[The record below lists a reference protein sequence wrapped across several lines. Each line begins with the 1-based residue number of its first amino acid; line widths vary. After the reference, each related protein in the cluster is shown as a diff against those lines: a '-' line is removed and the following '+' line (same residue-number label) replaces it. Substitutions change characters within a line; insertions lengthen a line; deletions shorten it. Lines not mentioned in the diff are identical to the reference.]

1 MNEQLLGIVIDPGH
15 GGSDSGAIGSD
26 MYEKDYNLLISKYM
40 YDRLK
45 ELNVPVSITRSSDTT
60 LSPKERTDEI
70 LSFYGNNPNVIV
82 ISNHLN
88 AGGGEGA
95 EVIYALRNPS
105 TLATSVLNNLEAAG
119 ATPRRIYQRTLPSDP
134 TKDYYFIHRN
144 TGQTE
149 PLIVEYGF
157 IDNDKNLDFLKAN
170 YENLAEAIIKAILS
184 YKNLPYTPPNQINID
199 IYKVAKGD
207 TLYKIASKLGTT
219 VDTLKALNNLQ
230 SNNIT
235 EGQILKIPANTVSPE
250 QTEIYTVASGDTLYS
265 IARKLNTTISKIK
278 ELNNLT
284 SDNLSVGMTLRIPSN
299 LTNYQKYTIEK
310 GDSLYSISKKFNTT
324 APAIKKLNN
333 ITSNILSIG
342 TTILIPS
349 PNQKNNTYTVERG
362 DTLYSIAKRLGVSVD
377 SLKAANNLT
386 TNMLSV
392 GDKLIIPTEEKTT
405 HKVTK
410 GDTLYSLAR
419 KYNTTVANLKT
430 LNNLPSDTL
439 TEGQILIL
447 N

>member
-15 GGSDSGAIGSD
+15 GGNDSGAIGSN

-45 ELNVPVSITRSSDTT
+45 ELNIPVSITRNSDTT

-105 TLATSVLNNLEAAG
+105 TLATSILNNLEAAG

-149 PLIVEYGF
+149 PLIIEYGF
-157 IDNDKNLDFLKAN
+157 IDNDKNLDYLKAN
-170 YENLAEAIIKAILS
+170 YENLAEAVIKAILA
-184 YKNLPYTPPNQINID
+184 YKNLPYTPPTQINVD
-199 IYKVAKGD
+199 TYKVAKGD
-207 TLYKIASKLGTT
+207 TLY
-219 VDTLKALNNLQ
+219 
-230 SNNIT
+230 
-235 EGQILKIPANTVSPE
+235 
-250 QTEIYTVASGDTLYS
+250 S
-265 IARKLNTTISKIK
+265 IARKQNTTISKIK

-284 SDNLSVGMTLRIPSN
+284 SDNLSVGMILQVPS
-299 LTNYQKYTIEK
+299 TQPTYQTYTIKK
-310 GDSLYSISKKFNTT
+310 GDSLYSISKKYNTT
-324 APAIKKLNN
+324 VDAIKKINN
-333 ITSNILSIG
+333 LPSNILTIG
-342 TTILIPS
+342 TTIQIPS
-349 PNQKNNTYTVERG
+349 SNQKNNTYTVERG
-362 DTLYSIAKRLGVSVD
+362 DTLYSIAKRLDVSID

-392 GDKLIIPTEEKTT
+392 GDKLIIPTEEKNT

-419 KYNTTVANLKT
+419 KYNTTIANLKN

>member
-15 GGSDSGAIGSD
+15 GGSDSGAIGSN
-26 MYEKDYNLLISKYM
+26 MYEKDYNLLISNYM

-45 ELNVPVSITRSSDTT
+45 ELNIPVSITRNSDTT

-105 TLATSVLNNLEAAG
+105 TLATSILNNLEVAG

-149 PLIVEYGF
+149 PLIIEYGF
-157 IDNDKNLDFLKAN
+157 IDNDKNLDYLKAN
-170 YENLAEAIIKAILS
+170 YENLAESVIKAILA
-184 YKNLPYTPPNQINID
+184 YKNLPYTPPTQINVD
-199 IYKVAKGD
+199 TYKVAKGD
-207 TLYKIASKLGTT
+207 TLY
-219 VDTLKALNNLQ
+219 
-230 SNNIT
+230 
-235 EGQILKIPANTVSPE
+235 
-250 QTEIYTVASGDTLYS
+250 S
-265 IARKLNTTISKIK
+265 IARKQNTTISKIK
-278 ELNNLT
+278 ELNNLP
-284 SDNLSVGMTLRIPSN
+284 SDNLSVGMTLQVPS
-299 LTNYQKYTIEK
+299 TQPTYQTYTIKK
-310 GDSLYSISKKFNTT
+310 GDSLYSISKKYNTT
-324 APAIKKLNN
+324 VDAIKKINN
-333 ITSNILSIG
+333 LPSNILTIG
-342 TTILIPS
+342 TTIQIPS
-349 PNQKNNTYTVERG
+349 SNQKNNTYTVERG
-362 DTLYSIAKRLGVSVD
+362 DTLYSIAKRLGVSID

-392 GDKLIIPTEEKTT
+392 GDKLIIPTEEKNT

>member
-1 MNEQLLGIVIDPGH
+1 MNEQLLGVVIDPGH

-45 ELNVPVSITRSSDTT
+45 ELNVPVSITRNSDTT

-105 TLATSVLNNLEAAG
+105 TLATSVLNNLKAAG
-119 ATPRRIYQRTLPSDP
+119 AVPRRIYQRTLPSDP

-170 YENLAEAIIKAILS
+170 YENLAEAVIQAILA
-184 YKNLPYTPPNQINID
+184 YKNLPYTPPNQININT
-199 IYKVAKGD
+199 YKVAKGD

-219 VDTLKALNNLQ
+219 VNALKTLNNLQ
-230 SNNIT
+230 SNTIT
-235 EGQILKIPANTVSPE
+235 EGQILKIPASTISPE
-250 QTEIYTVASGDTLYS
+250 QTEIYTVTSGDTLYS
-265 IARKLNTTISKIK
+265 IARKLNTTVSKIK
-278 ELNNLT
+278 ELNDLT
-284 SDNLSVGMTLRIPSN
+284 SDNLSVGMTLRVPST

-324 APAIKKLNN
+324 VDALKTLNN

-342 TTILIPS
+342 DTILIPS
-349 PNQKNNTYTVERG
+349 PSQKNNTYIVERG
-362 DTLYSIAKRLGVSVD
+362 DTLYSIAKRLGVSVNA
-377 SLKAANNLT
+377 LKAANNLT
-386 TNMLSV
+386 SNMLSV
-392 GDKLIIPTEEKTT
+392 GDKLIIPTEEKNT

-419 KYNTTVANLKT
+419 KYNTTVDALKT
-430 LNNLPSDTL
+430 LNNLPSNTL
-439 TEGQILIL
+439 TEGQILII

>member
-88 AGGGEGA
+88 AGGGEGS

-105 TLATSVLNNLEAAG
+105 TLATSILNNLEAAG

-149 PLIVEYGF
+149 PLIIEYGF

-170 YENLAEAIIKAILS
+170 YENLAEAVIKAILS
-184 YKNLPYTPPNQINID
+184 YKNLPYTPPTQINID
-199 IYKVAKGD
+199 TYKVAK
-207 TLYKIASKLGTT
+207 
-219 VDTLKALNNLQ
+219 
-230 SNNIT
+230 
-235 EGQILKIPANTVSPE
+235 
-250 QTEIYTVASGDTLYS
+250 GDTLYS

-284 SDNLSVGMTLRIPSN
+284 SDNLSVGMTLRVPSN

-324 APAIKKLNN
+324 VPAIKKLNN

-362 DTLYSIAKRLGVSVD
+362 DTPLFHR
-377 SLKAANNLT
+377 
-386 TNMLSV
+386 
-392 GDKLIIPTEEKTT
+392 
-405 HKVTK
+405 
-410 GDTLYSLAR
+410 
-419 KYNTTVANLKT
+419 
-430 LNNLPSDTL
+430 
-439 TEGQILIL
+439 
-447 N
+447 

>member
-15 GGSDSGAIGSD
+15 GGNDSGAIGSN
-26 MYEKDYNLLISKYM
+26 MYEKDYNLLISNYM

-45 ELNVPVSITRSSDTT
+45 ELNIPVSITRNSDTT

-105 TLATSVLNNLEAAG
+105 TLATSILNNLEAAG

-149 PLIVEYGF
+149 PLIIEYGF
-157 IDNDKNLDFLKAN
+157 IDNDKNLDYLKAN
-170 YENLAEAIIKAILS
+170 YENLAEAVIKAILA
-184 YKNLPYTPPNQINID
+184 YKNLPYTPPTQINVD
-199 IYKVAKGD
+199 TYKV
-207 TLYKIASKLGTT
+207 SK
-219 VDTLKALNNLQ
+219 
-230 SNNIT
+230 
-235 EGQILKIPANTVSPE
+235 
-250 QTEIYTVASGDTLYS
+250 GDTLYS
-265 IARKLNTTISKIK
+265 IARKQNTTISKIK

-284 SDNLSVGMTLRIPSN
+284 SDNLSVGMTLQVPS
-299 LTNYQKYTIEK
+299 TQPTYQTYTIKK
-310 GDSLYSISKKFNTT
+310 GDSLYSISKKYNTT
-324 APAIKKLNN
+324 VDAIKKINN
-333 ITSNILSIG
+333 LPSNILTIG
-342 TTILIPS
+342 TTIQIPS
-349 PNQKNNTYTVERG
+349 SNQKNNTYTVERG
-362 DTLYSIAKRLGVSVD
+362 DTLYSIAKRLGVSID

-392 GDKLIIPTEEKTT
+392 GDKLIIPTEEKNT

-419 KYNTTVANLKT
+419 KYNTTIANLKT

>member
-15 GGSDSGAIGSD
+15 GGSDSGAIGSN
-26 MYEKDYNLLISKYM
+26 MYEKDYNLLISNYM

-45 ELNVPVSITRSSDTT
+45 ELNIPVSITRNSDTT
-60 LSPKERTDEI
+60 LSPKERTEKI

-105 TLATSVLNNLEAAG
+105 TLATSILNNLEAAG

-149 PLIVEYGF
+149 PLIIEYGF
-157 IDNDKNLDFLKAN
+157 IDNDKNLEYLKAN
-170 YENLAEAIIKAILS
+170 YENLAEAVIKAILA
-184 YKNLPYTPPNQINID
+184 YKNLPYTPPTQINVD
-199 IYKVAKGD
+199 TYKVAKGD
-207 TLYKIASKLGTT
+207 TLY
-219 VDTLKALNNLQ
+219 
-230 SNNIT
+230 
-235 EGQILKIPANTVSPE
+235 
-250 QTEIYTVASGDTLYS
+250 S
-265 IARKLNTTISKIK
+265 IARKQNTTISKIK

-284 SDNLSVGMTLRIPSN
+284 SDTLSVGMTLQVPS
-299 LTNYQKYTIEK
+299 TPPTYQTYTIKK
-310 GDSLYSISKKFNTT
+310 GDSLYSISKKYNTT
-324 APAIKKLNN
+324 VDAIKKINN
-333 ITSNILSIG
+333 LTSNNLTIG
-342 TTILIPS
+342 TTIQIPS

-362 DTLYSIAKRLGVSVD
+362 DTLYSIAKRLGVSID

-392 GDKLIIPTEEKTT
+392 GDKLIIPTEEKNT

-419 KYNTTVANLKT
+419 KYNTTVANLKA
-430 LNNLPSDTL
+430 LNNLTSDTL

>member
-1 MNEQLLGIVIDPGH
+1 MPTFHD
-15 GGSDSGAIGSD
+15 
-26 MYEKDYNLLISKYM
+26 
-40 YDRLK
+40 
-45 ELNVPVSITRSSDTT
+45 
-60 LSPKERTDEI
+60 
-70 LSFYGNNPNVIV
+70 F
-82 ISNHLN
+82 
-88 AGGGEGA
+88 GGGEGA

-105 TLATSVLNNLEAAG
+105 TLATSILNNLEAAG

-149 PLIVEYGF
+149 PLIIEYGF
-157 IDNDKNLDFLKAN
+157 IDNDKNLDYLKAN
-170 YENLAEAIIKAILS
+170 YENLAEAVIKAILD
-184 YKNLPYTPPNQINID
+184 YKKLPYTPPTQINVD
-199 IYKVAKGD
+199 TYKV
-207 TLYKIASKLGTT
+207 SK
-219 VDTLKALNNLQ
+219 
-230 SNNIT
+230 
-235 EGQILKIPANTVSPE
+235 
-250 QTEIYTVASGDTLYS
+250 GDTLYS
-265 IARKLNTTISKIK
+265 IARKQNTTISKIK

-284 SDNLSVGMTLRIPSN
+284 SDNLSVGMILQVPS
-299 LTNYQKYTIEK
+299 TQPTYQTYTIKK
-310 GDSLYSISKKFNTT
+310 GDSLYSISKKYNTT
-324 APAIKKLNN
+324 VDAIKKINN
-333 ITSNILSIG
+333 LPSNILTIG
-342 TTILIPS
+342 TTIQIPS
-349 PNQKNNTYTVERG
+349 SNQKNNTYTVERG
-362 DTLYSIAKRLGVSVD
+362 DTLYSIAKRLGVSID

-419 KYNTTVANLKT
+419 KYNTTIANLKN

>member
-15 GGSDSGAIGSD
+15 GGNDSGAIGSN
-26 MYEKDYNLLISKYM
+26 MYEKDYNLLISNYM

-45 ELNVPVSITRSSDTT
+45 ELNIPVSITRNSDTT

-105 TLATSVLNNLEAAG
+105 TLATSILNNLEAAG

-149 PLIVEYGF
+149 PLIIEYGF
-157 IDNDKNLDFLKAN
+157 IDNDKNLDYLKAN
-170 YENLAEAIIKAILS
+170 YKNLAEAVIKAILA
-184 YKNLPYTPPNQINID
+184 YKNLPYTPPTQINVD
-199 IYKVAKGD
+199 TYKVAKGD
-207 TLYKIASKLGTT
+207 TLY
-219 VDTLKALNNLQ
+219 
-230 SNNIT
+230 
-235 EGQILKIPANTVSPE
+235 
-250 QTEIYTVASGDTLYS
+250 S
-265 IARKLNTTISKIK
+265 IARKQNTTISKIK

-284 SDNLSVGMTLRIPSN
+284 SDNLSVGMTLQVPS
-299 LTNYQKYTIEK
+299 TKPTYQTYTIKK
-310 GDSLYSISKKFNTT
+310 GDSLYSISKKYNTT
-324 APAIKKLNN
+324 VDAIKKINN
-333 ITSNILSIG
+333 LPSNILTIG
-342 TTILIPS
+342 TTIQIPS
-349 PNQKNNTYTVERG
+349 SNQKNNTYTVERG
-362 DTLYSIAKRLGVSVD
+362 DTLYSIAKRLGVSID

-392 GDKLIIPTEEKTT
+392 GDKLIIPTEEKNT

-419 KYNTTVANLKT
+419 KYNTTIANLKT

>member
-15 GGSDSGAIGSD
+15 GGNDSGAIGSN
-26 MYEKDYNLLISKYM
+26 MYEKDYNLLISNYM

-45 ELNVPVSITRSSDTT
+45 ELNIPVSITRNSDTT

-105 TLATSVLNNLEAAG
+105 TLATSILNNLEAAG

-149 PLIVEYGF
+149 PLIIEYGF
-157 IDNDKNLDFLKAN
+157 IDNDKNLDYLKAN
-170 YENLAEAIIKAILS
+170 YENLAEAVIKAILA
-184 YKNLPYTPPNQINID
+184 YKNLPYTPPTQINVD
-199 IYKVAKGD
+199 TYKVAKGD
-207 TLYKIASKLGTT
+207 TLY
-219 VDTLKALNNLQ
+219 
-230 SNNIT
+230 
-235 EGQILKIPANTVSPE
+235 
-250 QTEIYTVASGDTLYS
+250 S
-265 IARKLNTTISKIK
+265 IARKQNTTISKIK

-284 SDNLSVGMTLRIPSN
+284 SDNLSVGMILQVPS
-299 LTNYQKYTIEK
+299 TQPTYQTYTIKK
-310 GDSLYSISKKFNTT
+310 GDSLYSISKKYNTT
-324 APAIKKLNN
+324 VDAIKKINN
-333 ITSNILSIG
+333 LPSNILTIG
-342 TTILIPS
+342 TTIQIPS
-349 PNQKNNTYTVERG
+349 SNQKNNTYTVERG
-362 DTLYSIAKRLGVSVD
+362 DTLYSIAKRLGVSID

-392 GDKLIIPTEEKTT
+392 GDKLIIPTEEKNT

>member
-15 GGSDSGAIGSD
+15 GGNDSGAIGSN
-26 MYEKDYNLLISKYM
+26 MYEKDYNLLISNYM

-45 ELNVPVSITRSSDTT
+45 ELNIPVSITRNSDTT

-70 LSFYGNNPNVIV
+70 LSFYGNNSNVIV

-105 TLATSVLNNLEAAG
+105 TLATSILNNLEVAG

-149 PLIVEYGF
+149 PLIIEYGF
-157 IDNDKNLDFLKAN
+157 IDNDKNLDYLKAN
-170 YENLAEAIIKAILS
+170 YENLAEAVIKAILA
-184 YKNLPYTPPNQINID
+184 YKNLPYTPPTQINVNT
-199 IYKVAKGD
+199 YKVAKGD
-207 TLYKIASKLGTT
+207 TLY
-219 VDTLKALNNLQ
+219 
-230 SNNIT
+230 
-235 EGQILKIPANTVSPE
+235 
-250 QTEIYTVASGDTLYS
+250 S
-265 IARKLNTTISKIK
+265 IARKQNTTISKIK

-284 SDNLSVGMTLRIPSN
+284 SDNLSVGMTLQVPS
-299 LTNYQKYTIEK
+299 TKPTYQTYTIKK
-310 GDSLYSISKKFNTT
+310 GDSLYSISKKYNTT
-324 APAIKKLNN
+324 VDAIKKINN
-333 ITSNILSIG
+333 LPSNILTIG
-342 TTILIPS
+342 TTIQIPS
-349 PNQKNNTYTVERG
+349 SNQKNNTYTVERG
-362 DTLYSIAKRLGVSVD
+362 DTLYSIAKRLGVSID
-377 SLKAANNLT
+377 FLKAANNLT

-392 GDKLIIPTEEKTT
+392 GDKLIIPTEEKNT

>member
-15 GGSDSGAIGSD
+15 GGNDSGAIGSN
-26 MYEKDYNLLISKYM
+26 MYEKDYNLLISNYM

-45 ELNVPVSITRSSDTT
+45 ELNIPVSITRNSDTT

-105 TLATSVLNNLEAAG
+105 TLATSILNNLEAAG

-149 PLIVEYGF
+149 PLIIEYGF
-157 IDNDKNLDFLKAN
+157 IDNDKNLDYLKAN
-170 YENLAEAIIKAILS
+170 YENLAEAVIKAILAS
-184 YKNLPYTPPNQINID
+184 QNLPYPPPTQINVD

-207 TLYKIASKLGTT
+207 TLY
-219 VDTLKALNNLQ
+219 
-230 SNNIT
+230 
-235 EGQILKIPANTVSPE
+235 
-250 QTEIYTVASGDTLYS
+250 S
-265 IARKLNTTISKIK
+265 IARKQNTTISKIK
-278 ELNNLT
+278 ELNNLP
-284 SDNLSVGMTLRIPSN
+284 SDNLSVGMILQVPS
-299 LTNYQKYTIEK
+299 TQPTYQTYTIKK
-310 GDSLYSISKKFNTT
+310 GDSLYSISKKYNTT
-324 APAIKKLNN
+324 VDAIKKINN
-333 ITSNILSIG
+333 LPSNILTIG
-342 TTILIPS
+342 TTIQIPS

-362 DTLYSIAKRLGVSVD
+362 DTLYSIAKRLGVSID

-392 GDKLIIPTEEKTT
+392 GDKLIIPTEEKNT

>member
-15 GGSDSGAIGSD
+15 GGNDSGAIGSN

-45 ELNVPVSITRSSDTT
+45 ELNIPVSITRNSDTT

-105 TLATSVLNNLEAAG
+105 TLATSILNNLEAAG

-134 TKDYYFIHRN
+134 NKDYYFIHRN

-149 PLIVEYGF
+149 PLIIEYGF
-157 IDNDKNLDFLKAN
+157 VDNDKNLDYLKAN
-170 YENLAEAIIKAILS
+170 YKNLAESVIKAILA
-184 YKNLPYTPPNQINID
+184 YKNLPYTPPTQINVD
-199 IYKVAKGD
+199 TYKVAKGD
-207 TLYKIASKLGTT
+207 TLY
-219 VDTLKALNNLQ
+219 
-230 SNNIT
+230 
-235 EGQILKIPANTVSPE
+235 
-250 QTEIYTVASGDTLYS
+250 S
-265 IARKLNTTISKIK
+265 IARKQNTTISKIK
-278 ELNNLT
+278 ELNNLP
-284 SDNLSVGMTLRIPSN
+284 SDNLSVGMTLHVPS
-299 LTNYQKYTIEK
+299 TSPTYQTYTIKK
-310 GDSLYSISKKFNTT
+310 GDSLYSISKKYNTT
-324 APAIKKLNN
+324 VDAIKKINN
-333 ITSNILSIG
+333 LPSNILTIG
-342 TTILIPS
+342 TTIQIPS
-349 PNQKNNTYTVERG
+349 SNQKNNTYTVERG
-362 DTLYSIAKRLGVSVD
+362 DTLYSIAKRLGVSID

-392 GDKLIIPTEEKTT
+392 GDKLIIPTEEKNT

-419 KYNTTVANLKT
+419 KYNTTIANLKT

>member
-15 GGSDSGAIGSD
+15 GGNDSGAIGSN
-26 MYEKDYNLLISKYM
+26 MYEKDYNLLISNYI

-45 ELNVPVSITRSSDTT
+45 ELNIPVSITRNSDTT

-105 TLATSVLNNLEAAG
+105 TLATSILNNLEAAG

-149 PLIVEYGF
+149 PLIIEYGF
-157 IDNDKNLDFLKAN
+157 VDNDKNLDYLKAN
-170 YENLAEAIIKAILS
+170 YENLAEAVIKAILA
-184 YKNLPYTPPNQINID
+184 YKNLPYTPPTQINVD
-199 IYKVAKGD
+199 TYKVAKGD
-207 TLYKIASKLGTT
+207 TLY
-219 VDTLKALNNLQ
+219 
-230 SNNIT
+230 
-235 EGQILKIPANTVSPE
+235 
-250 QTEIYTVASGDTLYS
+250 S
-265 IARKLNTTISKIK
+265 IARKQNTTISKIK
-278 ELNNLT
+278 ELNNLP
-284 SDNLSVGMTLRIPSN
+284 SDNLSVGMILQVPS
-299 LTNYQKYTIEK
+299 TQPTYQTYTIKK
-310 GDSLYSISKKFNTT
+310 GDSLYSISKKYNTT
-324 APAIKKLNN
+324 VDAIKKINN
-333 ITSNILSIG
+333 LPSNILTIG
-342 TTILIPS
+342 TTIQIPS
-349 PNQKNNTYTVERG
+349 SNQKNNTYTVERG
-362 DTLYSIAKRLGVSVD
+362 DTLYSIAKRLGVSID

-392 GDKLIIPTEEKTT
+392 GDKLIIPNEEKNT

>member
-15 GGSDSGAIGSD
+15 GGNDSGAIGSN
-26 MYEKDYNLLISKYM
+26 MYEKDYNLLISNYM

-45 ELNVPVSITRSSDTT
+45 ELNIPVSITRNSDTT

-105 TLATSVLNNLEAAG
+105 TLATSILNNLEAAG

-149 PLIVEYGF
+149 PLIIEYGF
-157 IDNDKNLDFLKAN
+157 IDNDKNLDYLKAN
-170 YENLAEAIIKAILS
+170 YENLAEAVIKAILA
-184 YKNLPYTPPNQINID
+184 YKNLPYTPPTQINVD

-207 TLYKIASKLGTT
+207 TLY
-219 VDTLKALNNLQ
+219 
-230 SNNIT
+230 
-235 EGQILKIPANTVSPE
+235 
-250 QTEIYTVASGDTLYS
+250 S
-265 IARKLNTTISKIK
+265 IARKQNTTISKIK

-284 SDNLSVGMTLRIPSN
+284 SDNLSVGMILQVPS
-299 LTNYQKYTIEK
+299 TQPTYQTYTIKK
-310 GDSLYSISKKFNTT
+310 GDSLYSISKKYNTT
-324 APAIKKLNN
+324 VDAIKKINN
-333 ITSNILSIG
+333 LPSNILTIG
-342 TTILIPS
+342 TIIQIPS
-349 PNQKNNTYTVERG
+349 SNQKNNTYTVERG
-362 DTLYSIAKRLGVSVD
+362 DTLYSIAKRLGVSID

-392 GDKLIIPTEEKTT
+392 GDKLIIPTEEKNT

>member
-15 GGSDSGAIGSD
+15 GGSDSGAIGSN
-26 MYEKDYNLLISKYM
+26 MYEKDYNLLISNYM

-45 ELNVPVSITRSSDTT
+45 ELNIPVSITRNSDTT

-105 TLATSVLNNLEAAG
+105 TLATSILNNLEAAG

-149 PLIVEYGF
+149 PLIIEYGF
-157 IDNDKNLDFLKAN
+157 IDNDKNLDYLKAN
-170 YENLAEAIIKAILS
+170 YENLAESVIKAILA
-184 YKNLPYTPPNQINID
+184 YKNLPYTPPTQINVD
-199 IYKVAKGD
+199 TYKVAKGD
-207 TLYKIASKLGTT
+207 TLY
-219 VDTLKALNNLQ
+219 
-230 SNNIT
+230 
-235 EGQILKIPANTVSPE
+235 
-250 QTEIYTVASGDTLYS
+250 S
-265 IARKLNTTISKIK
+265 IARKQNTTISKIK
-278 ELNNLT
+278 ELNNLP
-284 SDNLSVGMTLRIPSN
+284 SDNLSVGMILQVPS
-299 LTNYQKYTIEK
+299 TQPTYQTYTIKK
-310 GDSLYSISKKFNTT
+310 GDSLYSISKKYNTT
-324 APAIKKLNN
+324 VDAIKKINN
-333 ITSNILSIG
+333 LPSNILTIG
-342 TTILIPS
+342 TTIQIPS
-349 PNQKNNTYTVERG
+349 STQKNNTYTVERG
-362 DTLYSIAKRLGVSVD
+362 DTLYSIAKRLGVSID

-392 GDKLIIPTEEKTT
+392 GDKLIIPTEEKNT

>member
-15 GGSDSGAIGSD
+15 GGNDSGAIGSN
-26 MYEKDYNLLISKYM
+26 MYEKDYNLLISNYM

-45 ELNVPVSITRSSDTT
+45 ELNIPVSITRNSDAT

-105 TLATSVLNNLEAAG
+105 TLATSILNNLEAAG

-149 PLIVEYGF
+149 PLIIEYGF
-157 IDNDKNLDFLKAN
+157 IDNDKNLDYLKAN
-170 YENLAEAIIKAILS
+170 YENLAEAVIKAILA
-184 YKNLPYTPPNQINID
+184 YKNLPYTPPTQINVD
-199 IYKVAKGD
+199 TYKVAKGD
-207 TLYKIASKLGTT
+207 TLY
-219 VDTLKALNNLQ
+219 
-230 SNNIT
+230 
-235 EGQILKIPANTVSPE
+235 
-250 QTEIYTVASGDTLYS
+250 S
-265 IARKLNTTISKIK
+265 IARKQNTTISKIK
-278 ELNNLT
+278 ELNNLP
-284 SDNLSVGMTLRIPSN
+284 SDNLSVGMTLQVPS
-299 LTNYQKYTIEK
+299 TPPTYQTYTIKK
-310 GDSLYSISKKFNTT
+310 GDSLYSISKKYNTT
-324 APAIKKLNN
+324 VDAIKKINN
-333 ITSNILSIG
+333 LPSNILTIG
-342 TTILIPS
+342 TTIQIPS
-349 PNQKNNTYTVERG
+349 SNQKNNTYTVERG
-362 DTLYSIAKRLGVSVD
+362 DTLYSIAKRLGVSID

-392 GDKLIIPTEEKTT
+392 GDKLIIPTEEKNT

>member
-1 MNEQLLGIVIDPGH
+1 
-15 GGSDSGAIGSD
+15 
-26 MYEKDYNLLISKYM
+26 
-40 YDRLK
+40 
-45 ELNVPVSITRSSDTT
+45 
-60 LSPKERTDEI
+60 
-70 LSFYGNNPNVIV
+70 
-82 ISNHLN
+82 
-88 AGGGEGA
+88 
-95 EVIYALRNPS
+95 
-105 TLATSVLNNLEAAG
+105 
-119 ATPRRIYQRTLPSDP
+119 
-134 TKDYYFIHRN
+134 
-144 TGQTE
+144 
-149 PLIVEYGF
+149 
-157 IDNDKNLDFLKAN
+157 
-170 YENLAEAIIKAILS
+170 
-184 YKNLPYTPPNQINID
+184 
-199 IYKVAKGD
+199 
-207 TLYKIASKLGTT
+207 
-219 VDTLKALNNLQ
+219 
-230 SNNIT
+230 
-235 EGQILKIPANTVSPE
+235 
-250 QTEIYTVASGDTLYS
+250 
-265 IARKLNTTISKIK
+265 
-278 ELNNLT
+278 
-284 SDNLSVGMTLRIPSN
+284 MTLRVPSN

-324 APAIKKLNN
+324 VDAIKKLNN

-392 GDKLIIPTEEKTT
+392 GDKLIIPTEEKNT

-419 KYNTTVANLKT
+419 KYNTTIANLKT

>member
-15 GGSDSGAIGSD
+15 GGNDSGAIGSN
-26 MYEKDYNLLISKYM
+26 MYEKDYNLLISNYM

-45 ELNVPVSITRSSDTT
+45 ELNIPVSITRNSDTT

-105 TLATSVLNNLEAAG
+105 TLATSILNNLEAAG

-149 PLIVEYGF
+149 PLIIEYGF
-157 IDNDKNLDFLKAN
+157 IDNDKNLDYLKAN
-170 YENLAEAIIKAILS
+170 YKNLAEAVIKAILA
-184 YKNLPYTPPNQINID
+184 YKNLPYTPPTQINVD
-199 IYKVAKGD
+199 TYKVAKGD
-207 TLYKIASKLGTT
+207 TLY
-219 VDTLKALNNLQ
+219 
-230 SNNIT
+230 
-235 EGQILKIPANTVSPE
+235 
-250 QTEIYTVASGDTLYS
+250 S
-265 IARKLNTTISKIK
+265 IARKQNTTISKIK

-284 SDNLSVGMTLRIPSN
+284 SDNLSVGMTLQVPS
-299 LTNYQKYTIEK
+299 TKPTYQTYTIKK
-310 GDSLYSISKKFNTT
+310 GDSLYSISKKYNTT
-324 APAIKKLNN
+324 VDAIKKINN
-333 ITSNILSIG
+333 LPSNILTIG
-342 TTILIPS
+342 TTIQIPS
-349 PNQKNNTYTVERG
+349 SNQKNNTYTVERG
-362 DTLYSIAKRLGVSVD
+362 DTLYSIAKRLGVSID

-392 GDKLIIPTEEKTT
+392 GDKLIIPTEEKNT

-419 KYNTTVANLKT
+419 KYNTTIANLKN

>member
-15 GGSDSGAIGSD
+15 GGNDSGAIGSN
-26 MYEKDYNLLISKYM
+26 MYEKDYNLLISNYM

-45 ELNVPVSITRSSDTT
+45 ELNIPVSITRNSDTT

-105 TLATSVLNNLEAAG
+105 TLATSILNNLEAAG

-134 TKDYYFIHRN
+134 NKDYYFIHRN

-149 PLIVEYGF
+149 PLIIEYGF
-157 IDNDKNLDFLKAN
+157 VDNDKNLDYLKAN
-170 YENLAEAIIKAILS
+170 YKNLAESVIKAILA
-184 YKNLPYTPPNQINID
+184 YKNLPYTPPTQINVD
-199 IYKVAKGD
+199 TYKVAKGD
-207 TLYKIASKLGTT
+207 TLY
-219 VDTLKALNNLQ
+219 
-230 SNNIT
+230 
-235 EGQILKIPANTVSPE
+235 
-250 QTEIYTVASGDTLYS
+250 S
-265 IARKLNTTISKIK
+265 IARKQNTTISKIK
-278 ELNNLT
+278 ELNNLP
-284 SDNLSVGMTLRIPSN
+284 SDNLSVGMTLHVPS
-299 LTNYQKYTIEK
+299 TSPTYQTYTIKK
-310 GDSLYSISKKFNTT
+310 GDSLYSISKKYNTT
-324 APAIKKLNN
+324 VDAIKKINN
-333 ITSNILSIG
+333 LPSNILTIG
-342 TTILIPS
+342 TTIQIPS
-349 PNQKNNTYTVERG
+349 SNQKNNTYTVERG
-362 DTLYSIAKRLGVSVD
+362 DTLYSIAKRLGVSID

-392 GDKLIIPTEEKTT
+392 GDKLIIPTEEKNT

-419 KYNTTVANLKT
+419 KYNTTIANLKT